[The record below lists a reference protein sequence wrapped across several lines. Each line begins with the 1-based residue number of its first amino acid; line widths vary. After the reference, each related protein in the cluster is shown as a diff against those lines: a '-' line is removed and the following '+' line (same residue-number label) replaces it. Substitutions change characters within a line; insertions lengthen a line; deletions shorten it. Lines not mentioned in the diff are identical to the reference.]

1 MKILTFTQNG
11 TQENIVTDELPVFGF
26 SYEGEELSFAEIDIN
41 GRKFNA
47 LSQVAVRPQGLNLSP
62 FTEYK
67 SVLTVKDG
75 KGNSDK
81 KTLCFSTGRLKTP
94 WVGKWITDGQYKF
107 KEKKVSPVPLTFKK
121 DFDFEKPVKSAVI
134 YSTAIGIYGLYLN
147 GSRVGEDYF
156 SPGFTT
162 YKSQLQYQTYD
173 VTQSV
178 QQNNSLTAV
187 VAGGWAVGSF
197 IFTRNN
203 RITADRQALLLELR
217 VTFEDNTQ
225 LVISTDESWRVTRDG
240 AYKLADFYDG
250 ETYDAT
256 VDYDKIVWRAASL
269 EKVKIKPEI
278 VAQYG
283 LPVTRR
289 EKFLP
294 VSVSKLGDEI
304 IYDFGQNFAGVV
316 EIELKG
322 RAGQVVTVRHA
333 EILNKD
339 GTLNTTFL
347 RTAQATATYICKDG
361 NQTYS
366 PAFTYM
372 GFRYASVKGVDE
384 KDIKICAYALYSSV
398 AQNGSF
404 TCSNGLLNK
413 LNQNIVWSAKSN
425 FVDIPT
431 DCPQRDERM
440 GWTGDIAV
448 FAQTACYNF
457 DTSRFFYKWL
467 KDMRAEQ
474 HGNGSLPNTI
484 PSQGYGFPTTMP
496 TVIPVDFWG
505 DACVLVPWAE
515 YKARGD
521 SEILRKNYP
530 MMQKYF
536 KACKFWANIW
546 GVGKY
551 RYIWHTPAMF
561 HFGDWVAP
569 DVPKMS
575 QWQARSKWT
584 ATASLKNVSCLL
596 SRIAEILGKK
606 DDAKKYLKISKKV
619 SKAYL
624 EVFTDGNGKLKNE
637 FQTAYV
643 LPLYFDMFEGSAR
656 EKAAEN
662 LEKLIIKN
670 NYLIGTGFPGT
681 PYILFALAD
690 NGKTETAFKTLL
702 NTECPSWLYEVKVGA
717 TTVWE
722 RWDGLDENGQC
733 PIGNDGTGGMISF
746 NHYAF
751 GAVGD
756 FLYRRIAGIEP
767 TSGGYKTFRIAP
779 LLGGSITFAKGEVNT
794 PYGLISSDWKL
805 DGNNFVLRVK
815 VPCGTVATIVLP
827 DGKVSEVCGG
837 EYEFTATPEKI
848 TK

>member
-26 SYEGEELSFAEIDIN
+26 SYEGEELSFAEIEIN

-47 LSQVAVRPQGLNLSP
+47 LSQVAVRPQGLSLSP

-156 SPGFTT
+156 APGFTT

-178 QQNNSLTAV
+178 RQNNSLTAV

-225 LVISTDESWRVTRDG
+225 QVISTDESWRVTRGG

-256 VDYDKIVWRAASL
+256 VDYDKIEWRAASL

-322 RAGQVVTVRHA
+322 SAGQVITVRHA

-339 GTLNTTFL
+339 GSLNTTFL
-347 RTAQATATYICKDG
+347 RTAKATATYICKDG

-404 TCSNGLLNK
+404 TCSNELLNK

-624 EVFTDGNGKLKNE
+624 GVFTDGNGKLKNE

-643 LPLYFDMFEGSAR
+643 LPLYFDMFEGAAR

-670 NYLIGTGFPGT
+670 NYRIGTGFPGT

-690 NGKTETAFKTLL
+690 NGKAETAFKTLL

-779 LLGGSITFAKGEVNT
+779 LLGGGITFAKGEVNT

>member
-1 MKILTFTQNG
+1 
-11 TQENIVTDELPVFGF
+11 
-26 SYEGEELSFAEIDIN
+26 
-41 GRKFNA
+41 
-47 LSQVAVRPQGLNLSP
+47 
-62 FTEYK
+62 
-67 SVLTVKDG
+67 
-75 KGNSDK
+75 
-81 KTLCFSTGRLKTP
+81 
-94 WVGKWITDGQYKF
+94 
-107 KEKKVSPVPLTFKK
+107 
-121 DFDFEKPVKSAVI
+121 
-134 YSTAIGIYGLYLN
+134 
-147 GSRVGEDYF
+147 
-156 SPGFTT
+156 
-162 YKSQLQYQTYD
+162 
-173 VTQSV
+173 
-178 QQNNSLTAV
+178 
-187 VAGGWAVGSF
+187 
-197 IFTRNN
+197 
-203 RITADRQALLLELR
+203 
-217 VTFEDNTQ
+217 
-225 LVISTDESWRVTRDG
+225 
-240 AYKLADFYDG
+240 
-250 ETYDAT
+250 
-256 VDYDKIVWRAASL
+256 
-269 EKVKIKPEI
+269 
-278 VAQYG
+278 
-283 LPVTRR
+283 
-289 EKFLP
+289 
-294 VSVSKLGDEI
+294 
-304 IYDFGQNFAGVV
+304 
-316 EIELKG
+316 
-322 RAGQVVTVRHA
+322 
-333 EILNKD
+333 
-339 GTLNTTFL
+339 
-347 RTAQATATYICKDG
+347 
-361 NQTYS
+361 
-366 PAFTYM
+366 
-372 GFRYASVKGVDE
+372 
-384 KDIKICAYALYSSV
+384 
-398 AQNGSF
+398 
-404 TCSNGLLNK
+404 
-413 LNQNIVWSAKSN
+413 
-425 FVDIPT
+425 
-431 DCPQRDERM
+431 M

-521 SEILRKNYP
+521 KEILRKNYP

-606 DDAKKYLKISKKV
+606 DDAKKYLEISKKV

-624 EVFTDGNGKLKNE
+624 DVFTDGNGKLKNE

-643 LPLYFDMFEGSAR
+643 LPLYFDMFEGAAR

-670 NYLIGTGFPGT
+670 NYRIGTGFPGT

-690 NGKTETAFKTLL
+690 NGKAETAFKTLL

-779 LLGGSITFAKGEVNT
+779 LLGGGITFAKGEVNT
-794 PYGLISSDWKL
+794 PYGVISSDWKL

-837 EYEFTATPEKI
+837 E
-848 TK
+848 

>member
-47 LSQVAVRPQGLNLSP
+47 LSQVAVRPQGLSLSP

-156 SPGFTT
+156 APGFTT

-178 QQNNSLTAV
+178 RQNNSLTAV

-217 VTFEDNTQ
+217 VTFEDNTER
-225 LVISTDESWRVTRDG
+225 VISTDESWRVTRDG

-250 ETYDAT
+250 EIYDAT

-283 LPVTRR
+283 LPVTRH

-322 RAGQVVTVRHA
+322 SAGQVITVRHA

-339 GTLNTTFL
+339 GSLNTTFL
-347 RTAQATATYICKDG
+347 RTAKATATYICKDG

-398 AQNGSF
+398 TQNGSF
-404 TCSNGLLNK
+404 TCSNELLNK

-624 EVFTDGNGKLKNE
+624 DVFTDGNGKLKNE

-643 LPLYFDMFEGSAR
+643 LPLYFDMFEGAAR

-670 NYLIGTGFPGT
+670 NYRIGTGFPGT

-690 NGKTETAFKTLL
+690 NGKAETAFKTLL
-702 NTECPSWLYEVKVGA
+702 NTECPSWLYEVKIGA

-779 LLGGSITFAKGEVNT
+779 LLGGGITFAKGEVNT

>member
-26 SYEGEELSFAEIDIN
+26 SYEGEELSFAEIEIN

-47 LSQVAVRPQGLNLSP
+47 LSQVAVRPQGLSLSP

-156 SPGFTT
+156 APGFTT

-178 QQNNSLTAV
+178 RQNNSLTAV

-225 LVISTDESWRVTRDG
+225 QVISTDESWRVTRDG

-250 ETYDAT
+250 EIYDAT

-322 RAGQVVTVRHA
+322 SAGQVITVRHA

-339 GTLNTTFL
+339 GSLNTTFL
-347 RTAQATATYICKDG
+347 RTAKATAMYICKDG

-404 TCSNGLLNK
+404 TCSNELLNK

-624 EVFTDGNGKLKNE
+624 DVFTDGNGKLKNE

-643 LPLYFDMFEGSAR
+643 LPLYFDMFEGVAR
-656 EKAAEN
+656 ENAAEN

-670 NYLIGTGFPGT
+670 NYRIGTGFPGT

-690 NGKTETAFKTLL
+690 NGKAETAFKTLL

-733 PIGNDGTGGMISF
+733 PIGDDGTGGMISF

-756 FLYRRIAGIEP
+756 FLYRRIAGIES

-779 LLGGSITFAKGEVNT
+779 MLGGGITFAKGEVNT

>member
-1 MKILTFTQNG
+1 
-11 TQENIVTDELPVFGF
+11 
-26 SYEGEELSFAEIDIN
+26 
-41 GRKFNA
+41 
-47 LSQVAVRPQGLNLSP
+47 
-62 FTEYK
+62 
-67 SVLTVKDG
+67 
-75 KGNSDK
+75 
-81 KTLCFSTGRLKTP
+81 
-94 WVGKWITDGQYKF
+94 
-107 KEKKVSPVPLTFKK
+107 
-121 DFDFEKPVKSAVI
+121 
-134 YSTAIGIYGLYLN
+134 
-147 GSRVGEDYF
+147 
-156 SPGFTT
+156 
-162 YKSQLQYQTYD
+162 
-173 VTQSV
+173 
-178 QQNNSLTAV
+178 
-187 VAGGWAVGSF
+187 
-197 IFTRNN
+197 
-203 RITADRQALLLELR
+203 
-217 VTFEDNTQ
+217 
-225 LVISTDESWRVTRDG
+225 
-240 AYKLADFYDG
+240 
-250 ETYDAT
+250 
-256 VDYDKIVWRAASL
+256 
-269 EKVKIKPEI
+269 
-278 VAQYG
+278 
-283 LPVTRR
+283 
-289 EKFLP
+289 
-294 VSVSKLGDEI
+294 
-304 IYDFGQNFAGVV
+304 
-316 EIELKG
+316 
-322 RAGQVVTVRHA
+322 
-333 EILNKD
+333 
-339 GTLNTTFL
+339 
-347 RTAQATATYICKDG
+347 
-361 NQTYS
+361 
-366 PAFTYM
+366 
-372 GFRYASVKGVDE
+372 
-384 KDIKICAYALYSSV
+384 
-398 AQNGSF
+398 
-404 TCSNGLLNK
+404 
-413 LNQNIVWSAKSN
+413 
-425 FVDIPT
+425 
-431 DCPQRDERM
+431 
-440 GWTGDIAV
+440 
-448 FAQTACYNF
+448 
-457 DTSRFFYKWL
+457 
-467 KDMRAEQ
+467 
-474 HGNGSLPNTI
+474 
-484 PSQGYGFPTTMP
+484 
-496 TVIPVDFWG
+496 
-505 DACVLVPWAE
+505 
-515 YKARGD
+515 
-521 SEILRKNYP
+521 

-624 EVFTDGNGKLKNE
+624 DVFTDGNGKLKNE

-643 LPLYFDMFEGSAR
+643 LPLYFDMFEGAAR

-670 NYLIGTGFPGT
+670 NYRIGTGFPGT

-690 NGKTETAFKTLL
+690 NGKAETAFKTLL

-779 LLGGSITFAKGEVNT
+779 LLGGGITFAKGEVNT